1 MITQVLIL
9 THRLS
14 SIDRFTMEKLFSR
27 ESVLEHLGMV
37 SLVSLTLA
45 VELQARGAS
54 VDLGAVMTKAV
65 VHDIDEVVT
74 GDIARPTKYT
84 NAASVRMFHELS
96 GAAIEKVSGNLR
108 AAGLKASAQV
118 VKEEFVYAKS
128 NDVEGSIVA
137 LADILAVVGKVREEV
152 IIRGNRG
159 MVRQA
164 HTCRRQL
171 VAYEKD
177 RIAVHFSGQVATF
190 LQCVTAE
197 AAQIID
203 EAIAHDSPDLM
214 SEVEEY

>member
-37 SLVSLTLA
+37 SLVTLTLA
-45 VELQARGAS
+45 VELAARG
-54 VDLGAVMTKAV
+54 VDVNVGQTLVKAV
-65 VHDIDEVVT
+65 VHDVDEVIT

-108 AAGLKASAQV
+108 SAGMKAAAQV

-137 LADILAVVGKVREEV
+137 LADVLAVVGKVREEV

-171 VAYEKD
+171 ATYEKD
-177 RIAVHFSGQVATF
+177 RIAVHFSGAAATF
-190 LQCVTAE
+190 LSGVVAE
-197 AAQIID
+197 ASQIID
-203 EAIAHDSPDLM
+203 DAIAFDSPDLR